1 MLEVKHISY
10 SVHDENGEL
19 GILKDIQLT
28 IPEHKLVVLT
38 GPNGGGKTTLAKIIM
53 GLAEPTGGQILWNGE
68 DITGL
73 NITERAKRGISYGF
87 QQPARFKGITVR
99 NLLAI
104 AAGDEHMSKDRCC
117 QYLTRVGLCANDYLD
132 REVDLSLSGGEVKR
146 IEIATIL
153 ARGSALMIFDEPEA
167 GIDLWSFARLTETF
181 EQIHREGKVTM
192 VIISHQERIISL
204 ADEVVV
210 VGNGGIQ
217 HHGSAQEILPRILGD
232 TLGSCPVLGKEG
244 VR

>member
-73 NITERAKRGISYGF
+73 NITERAKRGIS
-87 QQPARFKGITVR
+87 
-99 NLLAI
+99 
-104 AAGDEHMSKDRCC
+104 
-117 QYLTRVGLCANDYLD
+117 
-132 REVDLSLSGGEVKR
+132 
-146 IEIATIL
+146 
-153 ARGSALMIFDEPEA
+153 
-167 GIDLWSFARLTETF
+167 
-181 EQIHREGKVTM
+181 
-192 VIISHQERIISL
+192 
-204 ADEVVV
+204 
-210 VGNGGIQ
+210 
-217 HHGSAQEILPRILGD
+217 
-232 TLGSCPVLGKEG
+232 
-244 VR
+244 